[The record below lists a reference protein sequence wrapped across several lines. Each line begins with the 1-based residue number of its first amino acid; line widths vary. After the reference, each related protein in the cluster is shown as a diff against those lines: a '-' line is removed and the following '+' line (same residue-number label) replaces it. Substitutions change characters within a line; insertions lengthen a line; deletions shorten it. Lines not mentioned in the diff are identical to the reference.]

1 MSKDKVNDKAIL
13 RYSIEDVSVTD
24 LESKYQGFFKLDKYQ
39 FTHKLF
45 SGEQS
50 QTITRE
56 VFERGDAVVVLPYD
70 VKRDKILLIEQFRP
84 GAIRACAFMDNSSPW
99 QLEFIAG
106 MFSQDEKPVEVAIRE
121 TKEEANVDISAKN
134 LTPIMQYLSSPGGMS
149 ECMHLYLAQID
160 SEQVDVGSVHGLD
173 EENEDILLHL
183 VDRDEAMAL
192 LAQGKIT
199 NAATIIGLQW
209 LALNY
214 QTLC

>member
-1 MSKDKVNDKAIL
+1 MTKNEIEAKPILQFSSKDVN
-13 RYSIEDVSVTD
+13 VSQLTT
-24 LESKYQGFFKLDKYQ
+24 KYQGFFQLNEYQ
-39 FTHKLF
+39 LTHSLF

-50 QTITRE
+50 ASLKRE
-56 VFERGDAVVVLPYD
+56 IFERGDAVVVLPYD
-70 VKRDKILLIEQFRP
+70 AKLDKVLLIEQFRP
-84 GAIRACAFMDNSSPW
+84 GALRTSDDMVSASPW

-106 MFSQDEKPVEVAIRE
+106 MFAKNENPVDVAIRE
-121 TKEEANVDISAKN
+121 TKEEANIDISGKN

-149 ECMHLYLAQID
+149 ECIHLYLALID
-160 SEQVDVGSVHGLD
+160 SQQVAVGSVHGLD

-183 VDRDEAMAL
+183 VDRSEAMTL
-192 LAQGKIT
+192 LTQGKIT